1 MFEEE
6 DGRGEVGGLYEGEIC
21 NGLSRCHKNARY
33 SRRWFSPTIDPSK
46 LKNNHWLEHTV
57 WQIAV
62 FDCYDQSWLF
72 GMML

>member
-33 SRRWFSPTIDPSK
+33 S
-46 LKNNHWLEHTV
+46 
-57 WQIAV
+57 
-62 FDCYDQSWLF
+62 
-72 GMML
+72 